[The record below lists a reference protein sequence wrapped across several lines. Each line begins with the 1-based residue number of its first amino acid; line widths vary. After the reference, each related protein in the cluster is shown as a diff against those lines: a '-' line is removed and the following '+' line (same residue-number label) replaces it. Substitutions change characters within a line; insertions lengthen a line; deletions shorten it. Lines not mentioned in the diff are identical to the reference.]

1 MVYDIID
8 ALLIASDGQ
17 YDVFS
22 NIIQAMSYLAKTP
35 LCIGNPACYWY
46 KTLLEDY
53 VFTFKNSSTLLM
65 GDIVGKIISCLKTE
79 FWDIAHAFFLIHPV
93 VLF

>member
-8 ALLIASDGQ
+8 VLLIAADGQ

-22 NIIQAMSYLAKTP
+22 NIINAMSYLAKTP

-46 KTLLEDY
+46 KEVLEDY
-53 VFTFKNSSTLLM
+53 VFSFKNSSTLLM
-65 GDIVGKIISCLKTE
+65 GDIVGKIVGTVCSIRIWLLRDSLQ
-79 FWDIAHAFFLIHPV
+79 
-93 VLF
+93 